1 PRTGDATTCRF
12 VITNLLAQRDSTIN
26 LVTQAD
32 PGLCVVPAFA
42 ESIFV
47 GAKHLTGACS
57 RTSPSDPLGLR
68 PLVESL
74 TVTAGTKAA
83 VLCAKPP
90 CDVSGDSLV
99 CVGNQKPYTT
109 TVPDTFIRRWSVTTV
124 PPKICQFVGT
134 ALGGAVQVLF
144 TAKGSCDVTLTV
156 IDAA

>member
-1 PRTGDATTCRF
+1 ATDVPQRFVIPPVVGVDLKPALPRACPSQVITWPIHVTNPGICVLDSVVVTAVSKPGHRFVSASIPRTGDATTCRF

-68 PLVESL
+68 PLV
-74 TVTAGTKAA
+74 
-83 VLCAKPP
+83 
-90 CDVSGDSLV
+90 
-99 CVGNQKPYTT
+99 
-109 TVPDTFIRRWSVTTV
+109 
-124 PPKICQFVGT
+124 
-134 ALGGAVQVLF
+134 
-144 TAKGSCDVTLTV
+144 
-156 IDAA
+156 